1 MFADTF
7 WHFEP
12 RNFGDKLAFYA
23 RALIFYV
30 PVFAVGLF
38 GLSYY
43 PRQIKR
49 SPEFLTLIG
58 LMVVLAA
65 YVFNISSDGDCQ
77 FGPRYLLPAMPF
89 ACLGIVGFSYLSR
102 STERGLAAM
111 VITLTAAYSFT
122 VNLAGALRG
131 AMGCPHGQN
140 TFWNHIGA
148 LRQGEKLAYPLAWW
162 LLLPLLIC
170 AALLIM
176 TIAARIRTN
185 RPILRSAS

>member
-1 MFADTF
+1 V
-7 WHFEP
+7 
-12 RNFGDKLAFYA
+12 
-23 RALIFYV
+23 FYV

-49 SPEFLTLIG
+49 SVEFLTLIG
-58 LMVVLAA
+58 LMIVLAA
-65 YVFNISSDGDCQ
+65 FVLNISSDGDCQ

-102 STERGLAAM
+102 PTERGLAAIA
-111 VITLTAAYSFT
+111 VVLTGAYSFA
-122 VNLAGALRG
+122 VNLVGALRG

-140 TFWNHIGA
+140 AFWNHVAAWG
-148 LRQGEKLAYPLAWW
+148 QGERLAYPLARG

-170 AALLIM
+170 PGLLFVI
-176 TIAARIRTN
+176 IAERIRGKRHTS
-185 RPILRSAS
+185 RTAS